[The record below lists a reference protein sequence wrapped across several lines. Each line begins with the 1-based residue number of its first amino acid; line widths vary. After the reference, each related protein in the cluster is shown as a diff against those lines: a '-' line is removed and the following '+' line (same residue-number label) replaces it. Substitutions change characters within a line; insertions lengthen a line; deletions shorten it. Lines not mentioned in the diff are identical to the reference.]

1 MAFPQFP
8 GTVVLGGAAL
18 DATVMLSRDH
28 EQIRR
33 LLDELG
39 EAASAG
45 AFARK
50 KEIFRVLKAAL
61 HLHAVLEEE
70 VFYPAVMKL
79 RSSWAKEAVR
89 EALEEHQAVDSIV
102 AELDQMEP
110 EDGQYDAKV
119 HGLRASVEHHLGEEE
134 RAMFVEA
141 RNHLTDDRLQAL
153 GRRMV
158 SLLEKMPA
166 EATFT

>member
-1 MAFPQFP
+1 MAYPQ
-8 GTVVLGGAAL
+8 TSAILEGAAL
-18 DATVMLSRDH
+18 DATAMLSRDH
-28 EQIRR
+28 DQIRR
-33 LLDELG
+33 LLDELA
-39 EAASAG
+39 EAASVG
-45 AFARK
+45 ALARK
-50 KEIFRVLKAAL
+50 KEIFRALKAAL

-79 RSSWAKEAVR
+79 RSAWAKEAVR

-102 AELDQMEP
+102 AELDQLEP
-110 EDGQYDAKV
+110 EDGQYDAKM

-158 SLLEKMPA
+158 NLLEKMPA
-166 EATFT
+166 EVPST

>member
-1 MAFPQFP
+1 MVFLQPR
-8 GTVVLGGAAL
+8 VVSESDAL
-18 DATVMLSRDH
+18 DATAMLARDH
-28 EQIRR
+28 EQLRR
-33 LLDELG
+33 LLAEMAEAVRAG
-39 EAASAG
+39 E
-45 AFARK
+45 FARK
-50 KEIFRVLKAAL
+50 KETFRLLKAAL

-79 RSSWAKEAVR
+79 RAAWAKEAVR
-89 EALEEHQAVDSIV
+89 AALEEHQAFDSIL

-119 HGLRASVEHHLGEEE
+119 QGLCASVEHHIGEEE

-158 SLLEKMPA
+158 TLLEKLPG
-166 EATFT
+166 EVTFT

>member
-1 MAFPQFP
+1 MD
-8 GTVVLGGAAL
+8 AL
-18 DATVMLSRDH
+18 QLLIADH
-28 EQIRR
+28 NRVR
-33 LLDELG
+33 GLFKRF
-39 EAASAG
+39 EAAEGENDAQ
-45 AFARK
+45 AAK
-50 KEIFRVLKAAL
+50 LAAMIFEELQVHTKI
-61 HLHAVLEEE
+61 EEE

-79 RSSWAKEAVR
+79 RSAWAKEAVR

-119 HGLRASVEHHLGEEE
+119 HGLRASVQHHLGEEE

-166 EATFT
+166 EVSFT